1 LKAQFDE
8 EDEMLGLLLVL
19 LIIIALFG
27 TGIAGAVNLLVW
39 VAAILLVV
47 WLLGFAFRSGEG
59 TRWYRW

>member
-1 LKAQFDE
+1 
-8 EDEMLGLLLVL
+8 MLGLLLVL